1 MAGKGYKE
9 AAEDQGKQSIHFR
22 LENASWASLDQY
34 CVEKRIKKQALFE
47 FLTRAIIMR
56 DHRIEQ
62 LVEEAMD
69 DKRKRRGLDEIDIK
83 QIQEIL
89 RRGEMN
95 LGTNSGED

>member
-1 MAGKGYKE
+1 MAGKGYKQ
-9 AAEDQGKQSIHFR
+9 AAEDQEKQSIHFR
-22 LENASWASLDQY
+22 LENSAWASLDQY

-47 FLTRAIIMR
+47 FLTRAIILR

-62 LVEEAMD
+62 IVEEAMD
-69 DKRKRRGLDEIDIK
+69 DKRKRRGFDEIDLK

-95 LGTNSGED
+95 LGTNNNED